1 MKPKKVLF
9 INLSNQHSEVRL
21 LPELT
26 PYLGGVV
33 MGMKLYSLYRD
44 FDPLVISI
52 GPLNGFF
59 PFVSKT
65 SFVVENDGMIED
77 LYLGGSL
84 SFRLAFSGIDALVL
98 AGSCDSDA
106 VLDIVDE
113 EVKFLSPQSLD
124 SSFSSLGLPG
134 RRSVL
139 QMDEGTL
146 MLDGYFSLNA
156 GFVEK
161 KLISKRVTGL
171 CLTGTKSV
179 ELPDVGKY
187 TLLFNQILDQA
198 GVLGVDFGNKPS
210 CSGCPLGCSESRIG
224 EMGGN
229 ILVHSL
235 VACGYAENI
244 YSNLGTVFS
253 CLDVLG
259 YNYTHEELEAL
270 PDIFSKT
277 LKELESA

>member
-198 GVLGVDFGNKPS
+198 GALGVDFGNKPS